1 MDKFL
6 IVKKAIDNADP
17 CGLLACH
24 APLDEYDDESAEI
37 AAMISDEDS
46 AEEIA
51 VICANVFSRSFA
63 ENVSADKFLVVAEE
77 IRRELEKC
85 GGAL

>member
-1 MDKFL
+1 MNKFL

-17 CGLLACH
+17 CGLLACC
-24 APLDEYDDESAEI
+24 APLGEYDDESAEI

-46 AEEIA
+46 VEEIA
-51 VICANVFSRSFA
+51 VICANVFSRAFA
-63 ENVSADKFLVVAEE
+63 ENVSADKFQGVAEE
-77 IRRELEKC
+77 IWRELEKC

>member
-1 MDKFL
+1 MEKFS

-17 CGLLACH
+17 CGLLAFH
-24 APLDEYDDESAEI
+24 APLDEYDNESAEI

-51 VICANVFSRSFA
+51 RICANVFSRTFA
-63 ENVSADKFLVVAEE
+63 ENVSADKFRGVAEE
-77 IRRELEKC
+77 IRCEFDRFM
-85 GGAL
+85 